1 MWSVIKLGGIHK
13 IFEFITTNPKTYMWK
28 YRVNQYLIVLNLY
41 SVSIITI
48 LGTEFITV
56 KDSQNLNLMYTGF
69 QK

>member
-1 MWSVIKLGGIHK
+1 
-13 IFEFITTNPKTYMWK
+13 MWK

>member
-1 MWSVIKLGGIHK
+1 
-13 IFEFITTNPKTYMWK
+13 MWK

-48 LGTEFITV
+48 LGTEFSTV
-56 KDSQNLNLMYTGF
+56 KVSQNLNLMYTGF

>member
-1 MWSVIKLGGIHK
+1 MC
-13 IFEFITTNPKTYMWK
+13 K

-56 KDSQNLNLMYTGF
+56 KVSQNLNLMYTGF